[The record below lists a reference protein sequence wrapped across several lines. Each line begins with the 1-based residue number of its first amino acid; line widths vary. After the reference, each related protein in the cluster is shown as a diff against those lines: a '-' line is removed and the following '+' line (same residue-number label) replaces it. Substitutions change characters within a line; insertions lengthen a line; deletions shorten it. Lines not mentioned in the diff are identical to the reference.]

1 MEGGGVSFSPV
12 EECTAVL
19 PPLLVSPQSP
29 APHPHGHLDSGT
41 GAHRLNT
48 TSNSWQD
55 SRASPFLASPAF
67 TGPLSGA
74 AGLACWP
81 LRPLSGVI
89 CAGQGPGPGQ
99 AAATS
104 LRWGQASLILS
115 WRSWPSPLPVGT
127 RGREMKLQAKQ
138 SSERSMVS
146 VSCGKK
152 KQNYQQ
158 KINTGCCGSM
168 KGGADYSATG
178 SELGQDSFPA
188 NPFFYF
194 LWDTVVRELRSA
206 QLLSHV
212 PTLWDMR
219 SPHGPLWA
227 RQARGII
234 QIRIRDWV
242 AISSSRGSSWP
253 GIEPSSPASKA
264 DSLPLVPPAYS
275 SILA

>member
-1 MEGGGVSFSPV
+1 MEGGGVSFWPV

-152 KQNYQQ
+152 KTKLPTENKYGMLWEYEGRSWLLCHWVRTRSGQFSCKSLFLFSLRYCGPWAALCSVAKPCPNSLGHEVPPWTSLSPTGSWNYPD
-158 KINTGCCGSM
+158 KNTGLSCH
-168 KGGADYSATG
+168 
-178 SELGQDSFPA
+178 
-188 NPFFYF
+188 F
-194 LWDTVVRELRSA
+194 LL
-206 QLLSHV
+206 Q
-212 PTLWDMR
+212 
-219 SPHGPLWA
+219 
-227 RQARGII
+227 GIFLT
-234 QIRIRDWV
+234 RDR
-242 AISSSRGSSWP
+242 ALISC
-253 GIEPSSPASKA
+253 I
-264 DSLPLVPPAYS
+264 
-275 SILA
+275 